1 MGVTIMK
8 RWIFA
13 SLLAGMILPL
23 TAKPSRAYDIDCAIM
38 LCMAGGFPPSAVC
51 AHAFR
56 VMIRR
61 ITPWPSRP
69 PFGICT
75 YAAVPI
81 SLGGPGGDVD
91 LNTSSSDYDWLTKTR
106 VLWWY
111 GRRYR
116 ERGGDVL
123 YSWSLRSCDGE
134 NRSCRNISSRY
145 GSYSPWPSSF
155 VSENGQ
161 SVLTLGTGRA
171 VMMEYSDYEGTMDHS
186 EWFSY

>member
-1 MGVTIMK
+1 MK
-8 RWIFA
+8 RWVFTF
-13 SLLAGMILPL
+13 LLAGMFLPFN
-23 TAKPSRAYDIDCAIM
+23 AKVSRAYDIDCAIM

-61 ITPWPSRP
+61 ITPWPIRP

-75 YAAVPI
+75 YAAIPVA
-81 SLGGPGGDVD
+81 LGGPGGSKD
-91 LNTSSSDYDWLTKTR
+91 LDTSSNDYTWLKKTR
-106 VLWWY
+106 VLWWH

-116 ERGGDVL
+116 ERDSGTL
-123 YSWSLRSCDGE
+123 YTWTLKSCDGE

-161 SVLTLGTGRA
+161 TIMVLGTGRA

-186 EWFSY
+186 EWYSY

>member
-1 MGVTIMK
+1 MK
-8 RWIFA
+8 RWVFA
-13 SLLAGMILPL
+13 GLLAGMILPL
-23 TAKPSRAYDIDCAIM
+23 NAKPGRAYDIDCAIM

-81 SLGGPGGDVD
+81 SLGGPGGEVD
-91 LNTSSSDYDWLTKTR
+91 LNTASSDFGWLTKTR

-116 ERGGDVL
+116 ERGGDIL

-161 SVLTLGTGRA
+161 SILTLGAGRA

-186 EWFSY
+186 EWYSY